1 MSDKITINE
10 ETTCPLTGK
19 VKKEP
24 MTILPSIIKC
34 DKLGDAIHGL
44 AIQLVRDSL
53 GQVTNTIVRLK
64 YETYQYKNY
73 SLVANKE
80 VPIIEEHQEDSQKSQ
95 ISRTVLKK
103 NQVQI
108 PKMPEII
115 QLNPASEVIRHQPVP
130 LVFVPKHPRPQVI
143 QRQPTLMINP
153 QNVPKMMQSAT
164 TQQVIQNNPNPP
176 VQILQSMNS
185 SQKPTQID

>member
-1 MSDKITINE
+1 M
-10 ETTCPLTGK
+10 
-19 VKKEP
+19 
-24 MTILPSIIKC
+24 
-34 DKLGDAIHGL
+34 
-44 AIQLVRDSL
+44 RDSL

-95 ISRTVLKK
+95 ISKTLLKK

-185 SQKPTQID
+185 SQKPTQIVQAVQPIKALMASPQVPLLTQQQLLNLMDVKSNISRHYTRQRGKK